1 MSKKIVA
8 VTACPTGIAH
18 TYMAAEKLEEAAK
31 AKGVEIK
38 VETRGS
44 GGAKNVITKQEIEEA
59 TAVIIAADTKVD
71 LNRFSGK
78 HVIQV
83 SVGDGIHKANE
94 LIEKAINQDAPI
106 FETNGDGPISGG
118 NRTGVYKHLMNGV
131 SHMLPF
137 VVAGGIL
144 IALAFL
150 TDMKHAGDSNYGWGN
165 PFSAFL
171 GDTGKAAFGFMLPI
185 LAGYIAYS
193 IADRP
198 GLVAGFVGGA
208 LANAPLTSFDFSLW
222 GAKVGTTP
230 SGFLG
235 ALAAGFIAGYLVLG
249 IKELF
254 KSLPKSLEGIKPVL
268 LYPLFGVLGISLAM
282 IIVNMFM
289 APINTGLINFLN
301 NLSGRNAI
309 ILGLILGGMMAVDM
323 GGPIN
328 KAAYAFGTASLLTA
342 SGDSVS
348 SAVMA
353 AVMVGGMTPPLGIAI
368 ATSLFPGKF
377 NKQQREAGKGNY
389 VMGLS
394 FITEGAIPFAAA
406 SPKQVLPSIIAGS
419 ALAGA
424 LSMAFDVTSPAP
436 HGGLFVLPVMHGWFW
451 YIIALVAGSILTA
464 LLLKVLLPNVEKVE
478 A

>member
-1 MSKKIVA
+1 MNKKLIA

-31 AKGVEIK
+31 AKGVTIK

-44 GGAKNVITKQEIEEA
+44 GGAKNVISKSEIDEA
-59 TAVIIAADTKVD
+59 VAVIIAADTKVD
-71 LNRFSGK
+71 LNRFAGK

-83 SVGDGIHKANE
+83 SVSDGIHKADA
-94 LIEKAINQDAPI
+94 LIKKALEQDAPI
-106 FETNGDGPISGG
+106 FEAKGDDEISSGSK
-118 NRTGVYKHLMNGV
+118 NSVYKHLMNGV

-150 TDMKHAGDSNYGWGN
+150 TDFKNIGESDYGWGN
-165 PFSAFL
+165 SFSAFL
-171 GDTGKAAFGFMLPI
+171 GNTGKAAFGFMLPI

-198 GLVAGFVGGA
+198 GLVVGFVGGA
-208 LANAPLTSFDFSLW
+208 LASSPLLLDFELW
-222 GAKVGTTP
+222 GAQVGSTP

-235 ALAAGFIAGYLVLG
+235 ALAAGFIGGYIVLG
-249 IKELF
+249 LKQLLRN
-254 KSLPKSLEGIKPVL
+254 LPKSLEGIKPVL
-268 LYPLFGVLGISLAM
+268 LYPLFGVLAISVAM
-282 IIVNMFM
+282 IVINFFM
-289 APINTGLINFLN
+289 SPLNLGLTKFLN
-301 NLSGRNAI
+301 NLSGTNAI
-309 ILGLILGGMMAVDM
+309 ILGLILGGMMAIDM

-328 KAAYAFGTASLLTA
+328 KAAYAFGTASLLTTTGE
-342 SGDSVS
+342 SIS

-353 AVMVGGMTPPLGIAI
+353 AVMIGGMTPPLGIAI
-368 ATSLFPGKF
+368 ATSLFPRKF
-377 NKQQREAGKGNY
+377 NKQQKEAGKGNY

-406 SPKQVLPSIIAGS
+406 NPKAVLPSIIAGS

-424 LSMAFDVTSPAP
+424 LSMGFNVTSPAP
-436 HGGLFVLPVMHGWFW
+436 HGGLFVIPVMQGW
-451 YIIALVAGSILTA
+451 YLYLIALVAGSILTA
-464 LLLKVLLPNVEKVE
+464 LLLKVLLPNLDTVEIE
-478 A
+478 